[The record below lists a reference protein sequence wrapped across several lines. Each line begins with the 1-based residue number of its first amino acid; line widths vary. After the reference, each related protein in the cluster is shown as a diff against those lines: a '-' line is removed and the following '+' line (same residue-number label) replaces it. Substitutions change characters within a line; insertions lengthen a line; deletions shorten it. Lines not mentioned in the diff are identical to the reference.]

1 MRFYYLTGQRIAAM
15 TAVGTTAV
23 FLFAMA
29 GLAHAQ
35 DPNPPS
41 IKSTRGAWPL
51 YRQWNKAEVD
61 HFAKWI
67 ENVYLVKA
75 NGTLGQRLAKIEGIL
90 TDPQI
95 NLLLDPAFSGEPV
108 NPQLGLPII
117 RAMNSVIDCGKLTV
131 ALSAYYAYRRGLPWM
146 VNHVRSSDGTDLR
159 TAPCTIPVGAM
170 NAFNYADAYAF
181 FTDAVTGLCTG
192 NFRVEPFCDS
202 KVLSDTVPVAIAR
215 RYLTP
220 GCLFYLDGH
229 VLIVAH
235 ITKYGEPLFLD
246 ATTAASRDI
255 YTHNGFNAVT
265 GITPK
270 QAGEYIGCYRGFR
283 VHRFPIA
290 ETDAD
295 GNVVHVR
302 RRTNEEMAEFGLS
315 TEQYEKMQE
324 LVETQA
330 IREQDYALD
339 SFHKFVSFRLRT
351 ATTITPADDLQAAAA
366 KMLDLVQQRE
376 QMIQNAWRDV
386 KENGPIV
393 YPEHR
398 GMENIFNA
406 GGRWGGQS
414 TALFD
419 IGLRCVYFNLIDN
432 LNASLQW
439 FGLMPEIFALG
450 PINVNAV
457 WTESD
462 LAAAVLREKQRVF
475 GGSFFNYTNSNGQQV
490 ALSLLDLEKRLYDL
504 SFDPNH
510 PPELRWGAAPGTPE
524 AATAPESGTPV
535 PGGAVVPMAEAYLRQ
550 AYYRTLSQRDVEE
563 SYLREML
570 TEGYPIRQKLDEVAQ
585 RWPRRP
591 SPPLVPHNGKAA
603 WLAEQKKEKA
613 KTVG

>member
-1 MRFYYLTGQRIAAM
+1 MRLHHLARQWIAALAVLFLLA
-15 TAVGTTAV
+15 TAGPAR
-23 FLFAMA
+23 AE
-29 GLAHAQ
+29 

-51 YRQWNKAEVD
+51 YRQWNRAEVG

-67 ENVYLVKA
+67 ENIYLVKA
-75 NGTLGQRLAKIEGIL
+75 NGALKQRLAKIEGIL
-90 TDPQI
+90 TDPEI
-95 NLLLDPAFSGEPV
+95 NLLLDPAFGGEPL
-108 NPQLGLPII
+108 NPQISLPLI
-117 RAMNSVIDCGKLTV
+117 RAMHSVIDCGKLTV
-131 ALSAYYAYRRGLPWM
+131 ALSTYYAYRRGLPWM
-146 VNHVRSSDGTDLR
+146 VNHVRAFDGSDLR
-159 TAPCTIPVGAM
+159 TAPSTIPVGAM
-170 NAFNYADAYAF
+170 NAFNYADADAF

-202 KVLSDTVPVAIAR
+202 KVLSDTAPVAIER

-229 VLIVAH
+229 VLILAH

-246 ATTAASRDI
+246 ATTASSRDV

-270 QAGEYIGCYRGFR
+270 QAGKYTGCFRGFLI
-283 VHRFPIA
+283 HRFPIA

-295 GNVVHVR
+295 GNVLHVR
-302 RRTNEEMAEFGLS
+302 RRTNEEMAEFGFS
-315 TEQYEKMQE
+315 TEQYEKMQD
-324 LVETQA
+324 LIETQA
-330 IREQDYALD
+330 IQEQGYALD
-339 SFHKFVSFRLRT
+339 SFHKFVSLRLRT
-351 ATTITPADDLQAAAA
+351 ASTITPAEDLRASAAR
-366 KMLDLVQQRE
+366 MLDLLQQRE
-376 QMIQNAWRDV
+376 QMVQNAWRDV
-386 KENGPIV
+386 QQNGPVV

-406 GGRWGGQS
+406 GGRWGDES

-419 IGLRCVYFNLIDN
+419 VGLRCVYFNLIDS

-439 FGLMPEIFALG
+439 FDLMPEAFNLE
-450 PINVNAV
+450 PINKHAV

-462 LAAAVLREKQRVF
+462 LAAALLREKRKVF
-475 GGSFFNYTNSNGQQV
+475 AESLFNYTNSNGEKV
-490 ALSLLDLEKRLYDL
+490 ALSLLDIEKRLYDL

-510 PPELRWGAAPGTPE
+510 PPELRWGAAPGTTE
-524 AATAPESGTPV
+524 AATAPESATPV
-535 PGGAVVPMAEAYLRQ
+535 PGDTVVPMTEAYRRQ

-570 TEGYPIRQKLDEVAQ
+570 VEGYPVRQKLDEVAR
-585 RWPRRP
+585 RWPQRP

-603 WLAEQKKEKA
+603 WLAEQKKEKE